1 MKPGRGPLAGPV
13 VAAAVI
19 LRPDA
24 HPQGAQR
31 FQAAERRRRAKN
43 FIRSIMEM
51 AVAVGVGEASVGEI
65 DLVNIRQATH
75 LAMARA
81 VRALARGGGFRAGGR
96 Q

>member
-1 MKPGRGPLAGPV
+1 
-13 VAAAVI
+13 
-19 LRPDA
+19 
-24 HPQGAQR
+24 
-31 FQAAERRRRAKN
+31 
-43 FIRSIMEM
+43 M

-81 VRALARGGGFRAGGR
+81 VRALSVTAAFRAGGR